1 MRALTHSHLIILVIR
16 LEKRKWWKKT
26 PQEEDLN
33 EKGFEPRTAKW
44 NCFVALFTQKAKL
57 SDSKAKIFSIV
68 VFSTNGL
75 FLPPSSSTSAK
86 KWFFAAFKVGRRT
99 FKNVTVVILAKK
111 RPAHN
116 FLGDLLK
123 HLSNF
128 FKIVFFAIFVLF
140 SSPWKEPQK
149 AKKCNTH
156 SLSHI
161 HLLSFTL
168 SLFQALTFYLSLL
181 TNSLTLSPKNSH
193 LLALP
198 HSFTL
203 SLPPA
208 HTHSF
213 SVQPSLSLLHQF
225 F

>member
-1 MRALTHSHLIILVIR
+1 M
-16 LEKRKWWKKT
+16 

-33 EKGFEPRTAKW
+33 ENGFEPRTAKW
-44 NCFVALFTQKAKL
+44 NCFVALFTQKKL
-57 SDSKAKIFSIV
+57 NVSHSKTKIFSIV

-86 KWFFAAFKVGRRT
+86 KLFFAAFKVGRRT
-99 FKNVTVVILAKK
+99 FKNVTVVISAKK

-128 FKIVFFAIFVLF
+128 FKIAFLQFSFFSRRPGKNPKRPKSA
-140 SSPWKEPQK
+140 
-149 AKKCNTH
+149 TH
-156 SLSHI
+156 THSHI

-213 SVQPSLSLLHQF
+213 SVQPSLSLLLQF
-225 F
+225 I

>member
-1 MRALTHSHLIILVIR
+1 MELFRCIVHS
-16 LEKRKWWKKT
+16 K
-26 PQEEDLN
+26 
-33 EKGFEPRTAKW
+33 
-44 NCFVALFTQKAKL
+44 KAKL
-57 SDSKAKIFSIV
+57 SDSKTKIFSIV

-128 FKIVFFAIFVLF
+128 FKIAFFLQF
-140 SSPWKEPQK
+140 SFFSRRPGKNPK
-149 AKKCNTH
+149 RPKSATH
-156 SLSHI
+156 THSHI
-161 HLLSFTL
+161 HLLSFAL
-168 SLFQALTFYLSLL
+168 SLFHALTFYLSLL

-213 SVQPSLSLLHQF
+213 SVQPSLSLSSFNF
-225 F
+225 FSYQCEKGICLF